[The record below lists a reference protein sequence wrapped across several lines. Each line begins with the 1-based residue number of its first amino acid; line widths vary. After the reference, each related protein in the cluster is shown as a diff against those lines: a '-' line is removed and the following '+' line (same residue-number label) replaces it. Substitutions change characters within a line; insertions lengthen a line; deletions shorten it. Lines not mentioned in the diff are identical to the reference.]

1 MPVSTSKTNLTPSG
15 GLFTKSLTSLATR
28 ANVLG
33 GKFSEF
39 PVMLATY
46 PDEEADEGRR
56 EADREGRKDGL
67 DDVGGGL
74 EEGEFIIEEGSGK
87 FVRIAD
93 GSDEGDDYDDGF
105 STGPRLSWNHI

>member
-1 MPVSTSKTNLTPSG
+1 MVDFGEKVAARWG
-15 GLFTKSLTSLATR
+15 GGEIRGEDQFELEIAS
-28 ANVLG
+28 VVG
-33 GKFSEF
+33 
-39 PVMLATY
+39 
-46 PDEEADEGRR
+46 DEGRR